1 MKHCIRLPTE
11 TAVFMS
17 LEVFKT
23 QLGKAMSNLV
33 QPHSCPGLEQE
44 AWPPEVPSNL
54 SYPIMLYISGI
65 IISVIR
71 SKQILSWDEG
81 LLLESLSLLFVETF
95 IIGCSSYLSEEQILL

>member
-1 MKHCIRLPTE
+1 
-11 TAVFMS
+11 
-17 LEVFKT
+17 
-23 QLGKAMSNLV
+23 
-33 QPHSCPGLEQE
+33 
-44 AWPPEVPSNL
+44 
-54 SYPIMLYISGI
+54 MLYISGI